1 MKIDFTNKT
10 TLVVGG
16 SAGIGLK
23 IKEEFQ
29 NLGSKVFSI
38 SRKEGIDINNT
49 KQVDEFLLK
58 VDKVDFL
65 INVASINYTKKIQE
79 IDLNEWQEVINT
91 NLNSIF
97 YITKQCIEKME
108 SGSKIVNFSS
118 IAGRNRS
125 LVSGV
130 HYTTSKAG
138 IIGFTRQL
146 AYELGPK
153 NINVNCVC
161 PSQTLTNMLQNSMTS
176 EQQEKLSSEIP
187 LRRLATVE
195 DQVGPVIFLCSEL
208 SSYINGAV
216 IDVNGGQI

>member
-1 MKIDFTNKT
+1 MKIDFTDKT

-29 NLGSKVFSI
+29 NLGSNVLSI
-38 SRKEGIDINNT
+38 SRKEGVDINDT
-49 KQVDEFLLK
+49 KQVDEFLLQ
-58 VDKVDFL
+58 VDRVDFL

-97 YITKQCIEKME
+97 YVTKQCIEKMD

-153 NINVNCVC
+153 I
-161 PSQTLTNMLQNSMTS
+161 
-176 EQQEKLSSEIP
+176 
-187 LRRLATVE
+187 
-195 DQVGPVIFLCSEL
+195 
-208 SSYINGAV
+208 
-216 IDVNGGQI
+216 

>member
-1 MKIDFTNKT
+1 MKIDFTNKNT
-10 TLVVGG
+10 IVVGG

-23 IKEEFQ
+23 IKEEFE
-29 NLGSKVFSI
+29 NLGSKVLSI
-38 SRKEGIDINNT
+38 SRKEGVDINNT
-49 KQVDEFLLK
+49 DQVDEFLLK

-97 YITKQCIEKME
+97 YITKHCIEKME
-108 SGSKIVNFSS
+108 SGSRIVNFSS

-176 EQQEKLSSEIP
+176 DQQEKLSSEIP

-208 SSYINGAV
+208 SNYINGAV

>member
-29 NLGSKVFSI
+29 KLGSKVLSI
-38 SRKEGIDINNT
+38 SRKEGVDINNT
-49 KQVDEFLLK
+49 KQVDEFLLQ
-58 VDKVDFL
+58 VDKLDFL

-97 YITKQCIEKME
+97 YVTKQCIEKMD

-153 NINVNCVC
+153 I
-161 PSQTLTNMLQNSMTS
+161 
-176 EQQEKLSSEIP
+176 
-187 LRRLATVE
+187 
-195 DQVGPVIFLCSEL
+195 
-208 SSYINGAV
+208 
-216 IDVNGGQI
+216 

>member
-29 NLGSKVFSI
+29 NLGSKVLSI
-38 SRKEGIDINNT
+38 SRKEGVDINDT
-49 KQVDEFLLK
+49 KQVDEFLLQ

>member
-29 NLGSKVFSI
+29 NLGSKVLSI
-38 SRKEGIDINNT
+38 SRKEGVDINDT
-49 KQVDEFLLK
+49 KQVDEFLLQ
-58 VDKVDFL
+58 VDRVDFL

-97 YITKQCIEKME
+97 YVTKQCIEKMD

-146 AYELGPK
+146 AYELGPQ

-208 SSYINGAV
+208 SNYINGAV

>member
-1 MKIDFTNKT
+1 M
-10 TLVVGG
+10 
-16 SAGIGLK
+16 
-23 IKEEFQ
+23 
-29 NLGSKVFSI
+29 
-38 SRKEGIDINNT
+38 SRTDGVDINNT
-49 KQVDEFLLK
+49 EK
-58 VDKVDFL
+58 VDKFLSNIEKVDFL

-79 IDLNEWQEVINT
+79 IDLDEWQEVINT

-161 PSQTLTNMLQNSMTS
+161 PSQTLTTS
-176 EQQEKLSSEIP
+176 P
-187 LRRLATVE
+187 
-195 DQVGPVIFLCSEL
+195 G
-208 SSYINGAV
+208 SYIVFGAGASSPTS
-216 IDVNGGQI
+216 ILLIMLLTSSS

>member
-65 INVASINYTKKIQE
+65 INVASINYTKTIQE

-91 NLNSIF
+91 NLSSIF

>member
-1 MKIDFTNKT
+1 MKIDFKNKT
-10 TLVVGG
+10 TIVVGG
-16 SAGIGLK
+16 SKGIGLR
-23 IKEEFQ
+23 IKEEFE
-29 NLGSKVFSI
+29 NLGSKVLSI
-38 SRKEGIDINNT
+38 SRTEGVDINNT
-49 KQVDEFLLK
+49 EQIDKFLSNIE
-58 VDKVDFL
+58 KVDFL

-79 IDLNEWQEVINT
+79 IDLDEWQEVINT

-153 NINVNCVC
+153 NINVNCISPGFISTAMTDQIDEKHKEAIIAKI
-161 PSQTLTNMLQNSMTS
+161 PSNRLGKPEDIANAVAF
-176 EQQEKLSSEIP
+176 LSS
-187 LRRLATVE
+187 
-195 DQVGPVIFLCSEL
+195 DQSD
-208 SSYINGAV
+208 YING
-216 IDVNGGQI
+216 

>member
-10 TLVVGG
+10 TIVVGG

-79 IDLNEWQEVINT
+79 IDLTEWQEVINT
-91 NLNSIF
+91 NLSSIF

>member
-10 TLVVGG
+10 ALVVGG

-29 NLGSKVFSI
+29 NLGSNVLSI
-38 SRKEGIDINNT
+38 SRKEGVDINDT
-49 KQVDEFLLK
+49 KQVDEFLLQ
-58 VDKVDFL
+58 VDRVDFL

-97 YITKQCIEKME
+97 YVTKQCIEKMD

-208 SSYINGAV
+208 SNYINGAV

>member
-1 MKIDFTNKT
+1 MKIDFTDKT

-29 NLGSKVFSI
+29 NLGSNVLSI
-38 SRKEGIDINNT
+38 SRKEGVDINDT
-49 KQVDEFLLK
+49 KQVDEFLLQ
-58 VDKVDFL
+58 VDRIDFL

-97 YITKQCIEKME
+97 YVTKQCIEKMD

-153 NINVNCVC
+153 I
-161 PSQTLTNMLQNSMTS
+161 
-176 EQQEKLSSEIP
+176 
-187 LRRLATVE
+187 
-195 DQVGPVIFLCSEL
+195 
-208 SSYINGAV
+208 
-216 IDVNGGQI
+216 

>member
-1 MKIDFTNKT
+1 MKIDFTNKNT
-10 TLVVGG
+10 IVVGG

-23 IKEEFQ
+23 IKEEFE
-29 NLGSKVFSI
+29 NLGSKVLSI
-38 SRKEGIDINNT
+38 SRKEGVDINNT
-49 KQVDEFLLK
+49 DQVDEFLLK

-97 YITKQCIEKME
+97 YITKKCIEKMQ

-176 EQQEKLSSEIP
+176 EQQEKLSLEIP

-208 SSYINGAV
+208 SNYVNGAV
-216 IDVNGGQI
+216 VDVNGGQI

>member
-10 TLVVGG
+10 TIVVGG
-16 SAGIGLK
+16 SSGIGLK
-23 IKEEFQ
+23 IKEEFE

-38 SRKEGIDINNT
+38 SRKEGVDIKDT
-49 KQVDEFLLK
+49 KKVDKFLSK

-65 INVASINYTKKIQE
+65 INVASINFTKKIDE
-79 IDLNEWQEVINT
+79 IDLDEWREVINT

-97 YITKQCIEKME
+97 YITKQCIDKMG
-108 SGSKIVNFSS
+108 SGSRIVNFSS

-146 AYELGPK
+146 AFELGPK

-161 PSQTLTNMLQNSMTS
+161 PSQTLTNMLQNSMS
-176 EQQEKLSSEIP
+176 LEEQEKLSSEIP

-195 DQVGPVIFLCSEL
+195 DQVGPVVFLCSEL
-208 SSYINGAV
+208 SDYINGAI

>member
-1 MKIDFTNKT
+1 MKIDFKNKT
-10 TLVVGG
+10 TIVVGG
-16 SAGIGLK
+16 SKGIGLR
-23 IKEEFQ
+23 IKEEFE
-29 NLGSKVFSI
+29 NLGSKVLSM
-38 SRKEGIDINNT
+38 SRTDGVDINNT
-49 KQVDEFLLK
+49 EK
-58 VDKVDFL
+58 VDKFLSNIDRVDFL
-65 INVASINYTKKIQE
+65 INVASINYTKKIEE
-79 IDLNEWQEVINT
+79 IDLDEWQEVINT

-97 YITKQCIEKME
+97 YITKKCIEKMQ

-208 SSYINGAV
+208 SNYVNGAV
-216 IDVNGGQI
+216 VDVNGGQI

>member
-16 SAGIGLK
+16 SKGIGLK
-23 IKEEFQ
+23 IKEEFE
-29 NLGSKVFSI
+29 NLGSKVLSM
-38 SRKEGIDINNT
+38 SRTSGVDINNIE
-49 KQVDEFLLK
+49 KVDKFLSNI
-58 VDKVDFL
+58 DKVDFL

-79 IDLNEWQEVINT
+79 IDLEEWQEVINT

-97 YITKQCIEKME
+97 YITKKCIEKME

-161 PSQTLTNMLQNSMTS
+161 PSQTLTSMLQNSMTI

-208 SSYINGAV
+208 SNYVNGAV